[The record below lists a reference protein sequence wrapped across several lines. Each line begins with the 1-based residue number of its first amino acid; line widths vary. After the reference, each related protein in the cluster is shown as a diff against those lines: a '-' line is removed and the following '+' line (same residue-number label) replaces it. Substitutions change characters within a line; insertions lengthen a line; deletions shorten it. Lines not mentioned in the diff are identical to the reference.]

1 MKHEKGDLSGGE
13 RQPLTYEEIIHDIQ
27 KRMNAQKQ
35 STIIAVNPEKIMKAQ
50 RDEQLRKLINESTY
64 QLPDGVG
71 VLLASRLKG
80 GAIRERVTGIDMM
93 DHLLRLAHQHAYRVF
108 FYGAKK
114 EVLKRAIK
122 NIQSRYPG
130 LDIAGYQ
137 HGYTANE
144 QALIER
150 IQTTRP
156 HILFV
161 ALGSPKQEHWIRKH
175 KDRLPVYIFQG
186 VGGSFDVYAGEVK
199 RAPAVFQ
206 KAGLEW
212 LYRLITEPKRWKRQL
227 ALPRFFFKVLFKQ
240 SRIS

>member
-1 MKHEKGDLSGGE
+1 MKKETYLGVNVS
-13 RQPLTYEEIIHDIQ
+13 PLTYEEIIHDIQ